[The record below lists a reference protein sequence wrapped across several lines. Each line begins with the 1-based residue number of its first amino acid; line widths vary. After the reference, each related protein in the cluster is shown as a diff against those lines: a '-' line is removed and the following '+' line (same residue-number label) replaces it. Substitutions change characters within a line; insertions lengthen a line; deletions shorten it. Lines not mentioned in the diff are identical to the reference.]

1 MTYITFSDILYYIKR
16 NICEVICIR
25 DNIKGGAL
33 TETTFLVLLAVYKP
47 NHGYGIMQFIEKETG
62 GRVVLGAGT
71 LYGAINTLAKKKW
84 IAPFG
89 SEADSKKKEYVI
101 TDAGKQKAVEE
112 LKRMGE
118 ILKLASIII
127 KEDRSK

>member
-1 MTYITFSDILYYIKR
+1 MVY
-16 NICEVICIR
+16 IR

-47 NHGYGIMQFIEKETG
+47 NHGYGIMQFIEKKTN

-71 LYGAINTLAKKKW
+71 LYGAINTLVKKEW

-89 SEADSKKKEYVI
+89 DEADNKKKEYLI
-101 TDAGKQKAVEE
+101 TNIGKQKAKEE
-112 LKRMGE
+112 LQRIE
-118 ILKLASIII
+118 EVLKLASTII
-127 KEDRSK
+127 KGDKNK

>member
-1 MTYITFSDILYYIKR
+1 MLG
-16 NICEVICIR
+16 VIYIR

-71 LYGAINTLAKKKW
+71 LYGAINALVKKKW
-84 IAPFG
+84 IIPFG
-89 SEADSKKKEYVI
+89 AEADSKKKEYVI
-101 TDAGKQKAVEE
+101 TDAGKQKAGEE
-112 LKRMGE
+112 LKRMDE
-118 ILKLASIII
+118 LLNLASTIVR
-127 KEDRSK
+127 EDRRK

>member
-1 MTYITFSDILYYIKR
+1 M
-16 NICEVICIR
+16 VCIR

-33 TETTFLVLLAVYKP
+33 TETTLLVLLAVHKP

-71 LYGAINTLAKKKW
+71 LYGAINALLKKKW
-84 IAPFG
+84 ITPSG
-89 SEADSKKKEYVI
+89 SEADGKKKQYVI
-101 TDAGKQKAVEE
+101 TDAGKQKVGEE

-118 ILKLASIII
+118 VLKLASAIV
-127 KEDRSK
+127 KGERGANE